1 MLKLKLSSVAA
12 AVLSAMLSVAAY
24 CDQPMATIEK
34 ACDIQRIEREGYQV
48 QLFIDSDNNNGTDL
62 PDFSEWEETI
72 RTHEFSIGKVI
83 SVGAKN
89 RVPLVIRVVKDK
101 VQAKNTGE
109 DLLEQGFIVFHYFEP
124 VGKIAIWKSDTKG
137 EPRDGKLLSGQLD
150 LGNPYKLSDLNYDPK
165 LEQVIVWIEAVESVP
180 HLVTKDDIDRR
191 GRPDLYLRV
200 EYGSRNLANDGR
212 SETVRSKVKILPVEP
227 DSFFP
232 NYVLPKNRHIRDAIA
247 AGLVHGRQWFDGNIR
262 PVLPH
267 ESRSYG
273 LQLVTRDELAAI
285 LETSDALMS
294 FYSGILYWDN
304 STGRGPIDSS
314 MLASTGQRVGLYRNW
329 CTGEFTIAIQ
339 DFRIRPAVQ
348 KLFLRK
354 GQTLDGLRQSF
365 TPTGKILQIGGFCLS
380 MEEEISQRRAQI
392 QHLRIT
398 GHGAGGQLAVFGSII
413 SGLKATVFN
422 TEPFPKFY
430 AEFGLTY
437 QETPGSKQYVEIFP
451 DSLKRLDKV
460 KTLIMA
466 YSLSE
471 HPFAINGI
479 DFKLK

>member
-1 MLKLKLSSVAA
+1 MLKMKLFSVAPGFM
-12 AVLSAMLSVAAY
+12 SAMLSVAACY
-24 CDQPMATIEK
+24 SQPMTTIEK
-34 ACDIQRIEREGYQV
+34 DCDIQRSEREGYQMR
-48 QLFIDSDNNNGTDL
+48 LFIDSDNNNGTEL
-62 PDFSEWEETI
+62 PDFSEWEETV

-83 SVGAKN
+83 SVGEKN
-89 RVPLVIRVVKDK
+89 CVPLVIRLVKDK

-109 DLLEQGFIVFHYFEP
+109 DLLEQGFIVFHYFGP

-137 EPRDGKLLSGQLD
+137 KPQDGKLLSEQLD
-150 LGNPYKLSDLNYDPK
+150 LGLPYKLSDLNYDPK

-212 SETVRSKVKILPVEP
+212 SETVRSNVKILPVEP
-227 DSFFP
+227 NSFFT
-232 NYVLPKNRHIRDAIA
+232 NYVLPKNRHVRDAIA
-247 AGLVHGRQWFDGNIR
+247 AGLVNGRQWYDGNIR
-262 PVLPH
+262 PVLPQ

-314 MLASTGQRVGLYRNW
+314 MLAATGQRVGLYRNW

-365 TPTGKILQIGGFCLS
+365 TPTGKIVQIGGFCLS
-380 MEEEISQRRAQI
+380 MEEEISQRGAQI
-392 QHLRIT
+392 KNLRVT
-398 GHGAGGQLAVFGSII
+398 GHGAGGQLAVFGSIV
-413 SGLKATVFN
+413 SGLEATVFN
-422 TEPFPKFY
+422 TEPFPRFY
-430 AEFGLTY
+430 AEFGLTH
-437 QETPGSKQYVEIFP
+437 EKTPGSKQFIEIFP
-451 DSLKRLDKV
+451 DSLKRIDDV
-460 KTLIMA
+460 NTLIQA
-466 YSLSE
+466 YSLTE
-471 HPFAINGI
+471 HPFVTNRI
-479 DFKLK
+479 DFNLK